1 MKNMI
6 RTLLKNKKP
15 LLWGMTLLAVAVLLL
30 GGNLISLVHNKLEMR
45 RLQQQNIRLDREY
58 QTLLQTKQALQEE
71 NPVLLEKL
79 ARTQYNLAKPDEI
92 EFRFQN
98 K

>member
-15 LLWGMTLLAVAVLLL
+15 LLWGITLLAVAVLLL

-71 NPVLLEKL
+71 DPALLEKL
-79 ARTQYNLAKPDEI
+79 ARTQYNLAKPNEI

>member
-71 NPVLLEKL
+71 DPALLEKL

>member
-1 MKNMI
+1 MKTMI

-15 LLWGMTLLAVAVLLL
+15 LLWGIALLAAGVLLL
-30 GGNLISLVHNKLEMR
+30 GGNLISLVHNKIELR
-45 RLQQQNIRLDREY
+45 RLHRHNIQLDREY
-58 QTLLQTKQALQEE
+58 ENFLQTKKRLEE
-71 NPVLLEKL
+71 EDPALLEQL

-92 EFRFQN
+92 EFRFEP

>member
-15 LLWGMTLLAVAVLLL
+15 LLWGITLLAVAVLLL

-58 QTLLQTKQALQEE
+58 QTLLQTKQALQKED
-71 NPVLLEKL
+71 PALLEKL